1 MFNPASRQ
9 NWNEFQWEK
18 EIRKDELRINRYF
31 QALRVCL
38 DLPGEEEMIFK
49 RLMSQ
54 QDLVPTGVEWSQQS
68 LSEFYAQH
76 DEEDEENP
84 PDDFC
89 HRAGYDLLRQLDRQA
104 REWNVVFAAGLRGSF
119 LREGLALTCR
129 FGKLLSRFSNFIEI
143 DDPEM
148 RALKISLGKRV
159 LADLRFVEHDDA
171 AAESVA
177 GTTDDDCRQSPAC
190 PGSDGRFA
198 RRVAQR
204 RQEITRLRG
213 KKNGK
218 NPFRPRC
225 RQRDLFLLM
234 KGS

>member
-76 DEEDEENP
+76 DDEDEENP

-159 LADLRFVEHDDA
+159 LADLNDIF
-171 AAESVA
+171 
-177 GTTDDDCRQSPAC
+177 
-190 PGSDGRFA
+190 GSLNMMM
-198 RRVAQR
+198 R
-204 RQEITRLRG
+204 RQKALQGPLMTIADNLQHVREATVDLLEELRNG
-213 KKNGK
+213 DKK
-218 NPFRPRC
+218 
-225 RQRDLFLLM
+225 
-234 KGS
+234 